1 MTYEIRNSISGV
13 VFGNYEASS
22 IEAALE
28 VFARDAGYASYAGAC
43 EAAPAADG
51 EIVVIEVAA

>member
-1 MTYEIRNSISGV
+1 MTYEISNSISGV
-13 VFGNYEASS
+13 VFGTYEASS

-28 VFARDAGYASYAGAC
+28 VFARDAGYASYADAC
-43 EAAPAADG
+43 EVAPIADG